1 MSSVSFIL
9 WKVKHEQINYDFAV
23 MVHKTSEFVII
34 VYVIAADL
42 SMNSLKD
49 RIFHRALT
57 AQLDTTV
64 PLKVGRL
71 F

>member
-1 MSSVSFIL
+1 MNLQL
-9 WKVKHEQINYDFAV
+9 WFTKRVNSLSLF
-23 MVHKTSEFVII
+23 

-64 PLKVGRL
+64 PLKVGRPYL
-71 F
+71 IFT